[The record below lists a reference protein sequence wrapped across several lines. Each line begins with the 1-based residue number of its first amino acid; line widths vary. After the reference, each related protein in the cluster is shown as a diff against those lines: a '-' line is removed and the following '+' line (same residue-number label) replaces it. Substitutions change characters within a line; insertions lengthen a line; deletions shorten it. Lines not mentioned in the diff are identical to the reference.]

1 MQQFQGLPPG
11 VPVSVTERGVEDR
24 EWAHKVE
31 VNSALNIR
39 SNTAILG
46 ADSWRV
52 ISVVD
57 RKTCAM
63 F

>member
-1 MQQFQGLPPG
+1 MRQFQGLSPG
-11 VPVSVTERGVEDR
+11 VAVSVTERGVEER
-24 EWAHKVE
+24 EWTHEVE
-31 VNSALNIR
+31 VNSLNIR
-39 SNTAILG
+39 NNTAISG

-57 RKTCAM
+57 SKTCAM